1 MYQQIKFTILDKI
14 VKSEHSIILFKL
26 IFKYTHK
33 KTYFKDWIIFIV
45 STNNLI

>member
-1 MYQQIKFTILDKI
+1 MRYMKLDKI

>member
-33 KTYFKDWIIFIV
+33 KHILKIGLFLLYQRII
-45 STNNLI
+45 